1 MATFF
6 AENEKFAPYTSGLG
20 DSPLA
25 NAVFTVMHI
34 ICAYVG
40 GATMYARYTLLRQR
54 RADKKRTGAN
64 ITQLVLGLLAIL
76 AYVMENNFPVLV
88 FREVHIAGVLAATVC
103 ASAYTLIN
111 TVISYRAPPE
121 EDSRI
126 KCHLRLAISLA
137 VILIID
143 SLRVISEW
151 LSTVIFYGFLATF
164 GPDFKVFGLR
174 IPKNMEEDWFYITAS
189 PAGDVEAN

>member
-1 MATFF
+1 
-6 AENEKFAPYTSGLG
+6 
-20 DSPLA
+20 
-25 NAVFTVMHI
+25 MHI

-137 VILIID
+137 VILVLGLDSTFDIIFVWIKPTSVQIYEIID